1 MVVLEVGLSQGG
13 LQAWGDSWCR
23 AYGKLWVTEVVGRS
37 GALCRLRGPSS
48 SPAVLHAA
56 LSNSLLLVG
65 VFSIN
70 PSGKSLSVLNALTFI
85 NDLM

>member
-1 MVVLEVGLSQGG
+1 MLEVGLGQGG

-23 AYGKLWVTEVVGRS
+23 AHGKLWVTAVVGRS
-37 GALCRLRGPSS
+37 GALCRLRGPRSS
-48 SPAVLHAA
+48 LAVLHAALTTLWVA

-70 PSGKSLSVLNALTFI
+70 
-85 NDLM
+85 